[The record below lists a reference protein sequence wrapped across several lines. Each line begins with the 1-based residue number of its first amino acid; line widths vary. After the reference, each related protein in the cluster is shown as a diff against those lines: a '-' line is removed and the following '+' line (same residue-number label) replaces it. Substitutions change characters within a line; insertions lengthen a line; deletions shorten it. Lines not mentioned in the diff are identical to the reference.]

1 MERLIYKN
9 LAYQS
14 LLLLVLIMSSNTLFA
29 KDYKKEIIRSFNV
42 NTDAKFAVD
51 NNRGNISITTWDKKT
66 VKIEVEII
74 VKAKDAAQ
82 AEEFF
87 KQIKIDFEKNAGYVK
102 ATTSKEKEEESWRDW
117 LWGSAQNLNW
127 NVHYKIT
134 MPKTNTLSASNKFGD
149 VYVTNLKGDASVNVK
164 YGNYKLSN
172 FDNLRC
178 DLAYGEGT
186 VSEVK
191 NLTVDIK
198 YGTLKLRNTRNINI
212 ISKYS
217 EIDIDEASEIRSNS
231 KYDDFEIGTVT
242 DLNSNGKYDDFV
254 IGKVGTINAV
264 GRHSDFKIESILK
277 SGDFNVEYGEVI
289 IDNLSESMEKLK
301 LIGQYTEFVIDTEGG
316 TFNLVVDGN
325 LTEVE
330 TPENMNTTLKEKNN
344 NVLKLKG
351 KVGTGTSN
359 SLIEVR
365 TKYGSLKIIQQ

>member
-1 MERLIYKN
+1 MERLICKKSAMQW
-9 LAYQS
+9 LF
-14 LLLLVLIMSSNTLFA
+14 LLGIVISSNAVFA
-29 KDYKKEIIRSFNV
+29 KDYTKEIIRNFTV
-42 NTDAKFAVD
+42 NSDAKFVVD
-51 NNRGNISITTWDKKT
+51 NSRGNINITTWDKNT

-82 AEEFF
+82 AEDFF

-102 ATTSKEKEEESWRDW
+102 AMTTKEKEEESWKDW
-117 LWGSAQNLNW
+117 IWGSTKNLNW

-134 MPKTNTLSASNKFGD
+134 IPKTNTLSASNKFGD
-149 VYVTNLKGDASVNVK
+149 LYVANVKGDASVNVK

-172 FDNLRC
+172 FNNLRC
-178 DLAYGEGT
+178 DLAYGEGSI
-186 VSEVK
+186 SEVE
-191 NLTVDIK
+191 NLTIDIK
-198 YGTLKLRNTRNINI
+198 YGDIKLRNAKNIDI
-212 ISKYS
+212 TSKYS
-217 EIDIDEASEIRSNS
+217 EINIDEASEIRSNS
-231 KYDDFEIGTVT
+231 KYDDFQIGKVT
-242 DLNSNGKYDDFV
+242 DFNSTGRYDDFE

-264 GRHSDFKIESILK
+264 GKNSDFKIESILK

-289 IDNLSESMEKLK
+289 IDNLSESVEKLK

-330 TPENMNTTLKEKNN
+330 TPENMNTTSKEKNN